1 MFLGWQ
7 LSFLL
12 QFDYAEYVAQSVDN
26 GNTVDVIYLDF
37 ANAFDKVPLQ
47 RLPSKLEAHGISG
60 KVSHW
65 INSWFKDREQRVVL
79 NGNFS
84 SRRKVVSCVPQS
96 SVLCPTL
103 FLVYINDLGDKLSS
117 NVLKFAD
124 NTKLIQQIKSHQ
136 DMHTLQCNLDT
147 LLKSTNEW
155 QMCFNVDKC
164 KVVHF
169 GRTSPQYTYLMN
181 QSVLQV
187 TDSEKDLGV
196 EIQNSLRLRL
206 NTLMTK

>member
-37 ANAFDKVPLQ
+37 ANAFDKVPRQ
-47 RLPSKLEAHGISG
+47 RLPSKSEAQHGISG

-84 SRRKVVSCVPQS
+84 SWRKVVSGVPQG
-96 SVLCPTL
+96 SVLGPTL

-117 NVLKFAD
+117 NVL
-124 NTKLIQQIKSHQ
+124 I
-136 DMHTLQCNLDT
+136 C
-147 LLKSTNEW
+147 
-155 QMCFNVDKC
+155 
-164 KVVHF
+164 
-169 GRTSPQYTYLMN
+169 R
-181 QSVLQV
+181 
-187 TDSEKDLGV
+187 
-196 EIQNSLRLRL
+196 
-206 NTLMTK
+206 